1 MLSEQAL
8 HHNTVGKNSLKV
20 SSGSQIG
27 EFWDFGVFPNILGK
41 EDDVA
46 AVMSLISNHT
56 RIINSEY
63 HGTSAHPA
71 AKFARFWSNRRFVV
85 DVRSP
90 CMWK

>member
-20 SSGSQIG
+20 SSGSPNWRILRL
-27 EFWDFGVFPNILGK
+27 WVFPNILGK

-71 AKFARFWSNRRFVV
+71 AKFARF
-85 DVRSP
+85 
-90 CMWK
+90 

>member
-27 EFWDFGVFPNILGK
+27 EFLRLWVFPNIFPLGK

-71 AKFARFWSNRRFVV
+71 AKFARF
-85 DVRSP
+85 
-90 CMWK
+90 